1 MFNNV
6 SPYYINSIFIL
17 TKTLT
22 EIRKFVEEYRF
33 GEEMLYQKNGH
44 QTIWISSVTE
54 VGLPTEFK
62 IEVPWM
68 FRGRSVTDS
77 HRSRGLFS
85 TQFKAMLVDCF
96 ECIFITMK
104 TKTKFLS

>member
-1 MFNNV
+1 LFATET
-6 SPYYINSIFIL
+6 FIEL
-17 TKTLT
+17 
-22 EIRKFVEEYRF
+22 RKFIEEYRF

-68 FRGRSVTDS
+68 FRGRTISES
-77 HRSRGLFS
+77 HQSRGSFS
-85 TQFKAMLVDCF
+85 TQFKAM
-96 ECIFITMK
+96 
-104 TKTKFLS
+104 